1 MDEPVGSLKQRQNQ
15 SAVVA
20 SLRQR
25 TPKSGAV
32 SSQRQRPSVYV
43 IAGVNGAGKSSVAGE
58 TFRESGVD
66 YYNPDEA
73 ARLLVTANPTLT
85 QTEANAAAWHEGVRL
100 LKRAIDERLDFAFE
114 TTLGAN
120 TIPRLLRKAANAGIE
135 IYVWYVG
142 LESPELH
149 IARVKTR
156 VARGGHDIS
165 EEDIRRRYERS
176 RLNLID
182 LLPVLPPQRGCRVGD
197 PGLRALRIFDNSA
210 EADPADGQTPKPI
223 LVLSMERGKILGPKD
238 LTHTPAWAKPIV
250 AAALKLTSKS

>member
-1 MDEPVGSLKQRQNQ
+1 MTSE
-15 SAVVA
+15 
-20 SLRQR
+20 
-25 TPKSGAV
+25 
-32 SSQRQRPSVYV
+32 RQRPSIYV

-58 TFRESGVD
+58 TLRQAGAN
-66 YYNPDEA
+66 YYNADEA
-73 ARLLVTANPTLT
+73 ARLLMTANTTLT
-85 QTEANAAAWHEGVRL
+85 QTEANSAAWHEGVRL

-120 TIPRLLRKAANAGIE
+120 TIPRLLRKAARAGIE

-149 IARVKTR
+149 IARVQSR

-165 EEDIRRRYERS
+165 EADIRRRYEHS

-182 LLPVLPPQRGCRVGD
+182 LLPVL
-197 PGLRALRIFDNSA
+197 RALRMFDNSA
-210 EADPADGQTPKPI
+210 ESDPARGQTPKP
-223 LVLSMERGKILGPKD
+223 LLLLSMERGKIIEPKD

-250 AAALKLTSKS
+250 VAALKHKASKRS

>member
-1 MDEPVGSLKQRQNQ
+1 MSP
-15 SAVVA
+15 
-20 SLRQR
+20 
-25 TPKSGAV
+25 
-32 SSQRQRPSVYV
+32 QRQRPSIYV
-43 IAGVNGAGKSSVAGE
+43 IAGVNGAGKSTVAGE
-58 TFRESGVD
+58 TFRQLGAD

-73 ARLLVTANPTLT
+73 ARQLVTANPTLT
-85 QTEANAAAWHEGVRL
+85 QKEANSAAWHEGVRL
-100 LKRAIDERLDFAFE
+100 LNRAIDEGLDFAFE

-149 IARVKTR
+149 IARVKSR

-165 EEDIRRRYERS
+165 EADIRRRYEHS

-182 LLPVLPPQRGCRVGD
+182 LLPV
-197 PGLRALRIFDNSA
+197 LRALRIFDNSA
-210 EADPADGQTPKPI
+210 EADPAGGQTPKPI

-250 AAALKLTSKS
+250 AAALKLTK

>member
-1 MDEPVGSLKQRQNQ
+1 M
-15 SAVVA
+15 
-20 SLRQR
+20 
-25 TPKSGAV
+25 

-73 ARLLVTANPTLT
+73 ARLLVTANPALT

-120 TIPRLLRKAANAGIE
+120 TIPRLLRNTANAGIE

-149 IARVKTR
+149 IARVKSR

-182 LLPVLPPQRGCRVGD
+182 LLPV
-197 PGLRALRIFDNSA
+197 LRALRIFDNSA

-238 LTHTPAWAKPIV
+238 LTHTRAWAKPIV

>member
-1 MDEPVGSLKQRQNQ
+1 M
-15 SAVVA
+15 
-20 SLRQR
+20 
-25 TPKSGAV
+25 
-32 SSQRQRPSVYV
+32 
-43 IAGVNGAGKSSVAGE
+43 
-58 TFRESGVD
+58 
-66 YYNPDEA
+66 
-73 ARLLVTANPTLT
+73 TANPTLT
-85 QTEANAAAWHEGVRL
+85 QTEANSAAWHEGVRL

-120 TIPRLLRKAANAGIE
+120 TIPRLLRKAPNAGIG

-149 IARVKTR
+149 IARVKSR
-156 VARGGHDIS
+156 VSRGGHDIS

-182 LLPVLPPQRGCRVGD
+182 FLPV
-197 PGLRALRIFDNSA
+197 LRALRIFDNSA

-223 LVLSMERGKILGPKD
+223 LVLSVERGKILEPKD